1 MGHVE
6 LTTNLNH
13 IGHLGISQLYPWP
26 SKPLISV
33 KRVQFFCGRSLA
45 TGRGKPPLDNFNII
59 GKNWCSSLFIQVI
72 QHSNMPD
79 MYEIWTIHIL
89 GNMPTISYK
98 QGL

>member
-13 IGHLGISQLYPWP
+13 IGHLGISQLHPWP
-26 SKPLISV
+26 SKPLMCKKSTILLPQES
-33 KRVQFFCGRSLA
+33 A

-72 QHSNMPD
+72 QHS
-79 MYEIWTIHIL
+79 
-89 GNMPTISYK
+89 
-98 QGL
+98 